1 MNAIVVQI
9 AIKNNPKYR
18 LSLNAKLVAIQI
30 ATHKKEAKIGLF
42 FVISTIPLRLEVFK
56 VPSTLFGSK
65 LNQKEYK
72 EHIEQPY
79 GSKRRISILIT
90 A

>member
-1 MNAIVVQI
+1 VE
-9 AIKNNPKYR
+9 NNR
-18 LSLNAKLVAIQI
+18 LDN
-30 ATHKKEAKIGLF
+30 KKEAKIGLF

-56 VPSTLFGSK
+56 VPSTLFGSN

-72 EHIEQPY
+72 EDIEQPY